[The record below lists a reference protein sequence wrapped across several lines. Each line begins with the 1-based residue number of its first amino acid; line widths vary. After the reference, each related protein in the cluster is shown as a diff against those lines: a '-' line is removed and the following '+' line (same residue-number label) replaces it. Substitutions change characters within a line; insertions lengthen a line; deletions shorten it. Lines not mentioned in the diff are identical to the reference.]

1 MEDEL
6 LTDQQTAVGLSEL
19 HLSGLIFFRG
29 DEGVHLTDEGIDYA
43 WQLFHSHS
51 PKEMV
56 ALSLL
61 QEYLSFIQKHE
72 ELSPWL

>member
-19 HLSGLIFFRG
+19 HLSGLISFRG
-29 DEGVHLTDEGIDYA
+29 DDELRLTDEGIEYA
-43 WQLFHSHS
+43 WQLFHNHT

-72 ELSPWL
+72 ELSP